1 MIRMLTSHQ
10 NRERDASIALFD
22 TGYSYLIQL
31 ATLDLE
37 RRQTIHELEYEGLD
51 DRLAARAMAHGA
63 FASIRRQIAD
73 GIIEA

>member
-10 NRERDASIALFD
+10 NRERDASLALFD
-22 TGYSYLIQL
+22 TGSSFLIQL

-37 RRQTIHELEYEGLD
+37 RRQTIHELEYFGQA
-51 DRLAARAMAHGA
+51 DRRAARAMAHGA

-73 GIIEA
+73 GTIEA